1 MQLSREQ
8 KRVPFIGPIGPC
20 DRLGVLSDIE
30 CFDAFV
36 LVDKNEIPYWEVTN
50 RIAKVAKHKRRSN
63 IVELTAAYAALEWQE
78 ISPFAGSDDE
88 YNGPEA
94 TDWE

>member
-8 KRVPFIGPIGPC
+8 KRVDFIGPIGPI
-20 DRLGVLSDIE
+20 DRLGALSDIE

-36 LVDKNEIPYWEVTN
+36 LVDKNEIPYWEVMN
-50 RIAKVAKHKRRSN
+50 RTAKVAKHKRRSN
-63 IVELTAAYAALEWQE
+63 IVELTAAYAALEGQE

-94 TDWE
+94 SDWE